1 MLPAKAW
8 SNKKASLQQTT
19 FVFLKRK
26 LTFFFIH
33 SGRRGRGRNQA
44 VWKPVTR
51 LGRLVDKNIV
61 KGLDEIYRFSL
72 CIKES
77 QIVDELIE
85 KSGETIVV
93 SSFSFRLSS
102 TRARGQFCI
111 YTDLTSTWLMNQK
124 WYRAKIWCNFGKVHE
139 T

>member
-1 MLPAKAW
+1 M
-8 SNKKASLQQTT
+8 QQTT

-102 TRARGQFCI
+102 TRARGQFCT

-124 WYRAKIWCNFGKVHE
+124 
-139 T
+139 